1 MKDRRQPSEFLSNQT
16 KMTESAFVINEDKD
30 NILNI
35 KKEPG
40 ISKDKLEIIEENLM
54 FDYKHVSPFKLY
66 YYISG
71 KLEIFLMIVAI
82 IVTIGAGCSTALK
95 SSLLGDAI
103 NSLATTVLPNDISDE
118 EYQDLMDPIESKVNK
133 TIKQFLIY
141 GSIMFVFN
149 FLSGFLWLYSGL
161 RQMHKLK
168 IDYFSLIL
176 RQEQGWF
183 DQNNVFEFATKVQAQ
198 IEGIEVGV
206 GERLGVIILRFIE
219 VIAGYVI
226 GFRTSWKLTLI
237 LSACSV
243 PFIVVGHILMRYGI
257 EKQKIMTLKTQEKA
271 GGIAEEL
278 LYNIRA
284 IASFANFDYEIQ
296 RYDKAFSGIPPRKI
310 NSGLVQGIV
319 NLGIYFGFTITCI
332 FARGMIETDYHIEN
346 VHDIFTAG
354 DVVKVL
360 VAVRKAIISM
370 VELPPNALI
379 IREACASSS
388 DYFTLYERAP
398 KIYASKDNL
407 MPNRDIIKG
416 RIEFRNVKF
425 TYPDDKSQ
433 KPVLNGLNLT
443 IDAGKKIALVG
454 ESGCGK
460 STTVNLIERL
470 YEPIEGEVFLDGI
483 NIKEYN
489 LEYLRSLIG
498 YVKQEPVLFNT
509 SIRQNIIFGRE
520 EKLQELGD
528 IDTLLIEACND
539 AFIMD
544 FIQKKPN
551 KFDYSVGI
559 KGNKL
564 LPSQKQR
571 VAIARAIL
579 AKPKIIILDEATS
592 LLDNESEK
600 KVQIALNIINKKD
613 ITTIVIGNRIN
624 IVKDADIIFA
634 IKDGKVVEQGTH
646 DELLAKKGYYS
657 KIIKSEIKKEI
668 LGDKDILTKKSLR
681 NITLKYSNIIG
692 QTMRF
697 AIGHEDEEEV
707 EFKIFEMFKLIS
719 DKKLVFIIGGLG
731 ALLYGA
737 VIPSTSLVLGKLTT
751 AFALKE
757 KSDMR
762 HMVLKWALILLAV
775 TFFGAICNYFKVLKL
790 GELGS
795 AVISKTRKN
804 LFKKYLELHIGF
816 FDFESNDPSGL
827 LSILSVDI
835 NNLKL
840 FFNSIIGA
848 ILVTLGIII
857 TALIIGFYYDWKL
870 TLILLC
876 FFPLRIVFSF
886 LSGKFKFGGKRKYK
900 EVRIEACSY
909 FSECVTNTK
918 TVFSFNFQKS
928 AIEMYKSILDKET
941 SDYIKDSLILS
952 ALLGAGDFLSYA
964 SNSVAYKCAMK
975 FIRHKTLTFA
985 AMNNVKK
992 TLMSYIE
999 GTDVSIRGLSDYS
1012 KLKVAYKSIY
1022 KILNTESEIN
1032 AFEYANKDKIFPT
1045 ELKGKI
1051 EFKNV
1056 TFSYPTKPSQKILK
1070 NVSFVIYPGQRV
1082 GIVGSTESGKST
1094 IVRLIERFYDIY
1106 KGEILIDDIN
1116 IKDYNLYKLRKNIG
1130 LISQEPVIF
1139 KRNAYENVLYGKL
1152 DSSQKEVFNA
1162 ANKASISKFLN
1173 YKEYDLQEY
1182 SNSQGEKQRIS
1193 IARVILKNPKILL
1206 LDNATSL
1213 LDQESE
1219 KEFIK
1224 SIDELQKGRTSISV
1238 THRLSDIV
1246 NYDTIFYMDGGR
1258 LIEQGTHNQL
1268 IEKRGRYYNLYKIS
1282 EK

>member
-1 MKDRRQPSEFLSNQT
+1 MKDRRQPSAFLSSQT
-16 KMTESAFVINEDKD
+16 KMTESVLSINDQKD

-35 KKEPG
+35 AKEPE
-40 ISKDKLEIIEENLM
+40 IPKDKLEIIEENLM
-54 FDYKHVSPFKLY
+54 FDYKNVSPFKLY

-71 KLEIFLMIVAI
+71 KMEIFLMIIAI

-95 SSLLGDAI
+95 STLLGDAI
-103 NSLATTVLPNDISDE
+103 NSLATTVLPNDISDD

-133 TIKQFLIY
+133 TIREFLIY

-198 IEGIEVGV
+198 LEGIEVGV

-219 VIAGYVI
+219 VVAGYVI

-332 FARGMIETDYHIEN
+332 FARGMIETDYHIGN

-388 DYFTLYERAP
+388 DYFTLYERSP
-398 KIYASKDNL
+398 KIYASIDNL
-407 MPNRDIIKG
+407 MPNRDTIKG
-416 RIEFRNVKF
+416 KIEFKNIKF
-425 TYPDDKSQ
+425 AYPDDKGQ

-443 IDAGKKIALVG
+443 IEAGKKVALVG

-470 YEPIEGEVFLDGI
+470 YEPIEGEVYLDEI
-483 NIKEYN
+483 NVKEYN

-498 YVKQEPVLFNT
+498 YVKQEPVLFNK
-509 SIRQNIIFGRE
+509 SIRKNIIFGRE
-520 EKLQELGD
+520 EKLKKLGD
-528 IDTLLIEACND
+528 IDTLLREACID

-544 FIQKKPN
+544 FIDKKPD
-551 KFDYSVGI
+551 KFEYNVGI

-600 KVQIALNIINKKD
+600 KVQIALNIINKKN

-657 KIIKSEIKKEI
+657 KIIKTEIKKEI
-668 LGDKDILTKKSLR
+668 LGDKNILTKKSLR

-692 QTMRF
+692 QTMKF
-697 AIGHEDEEEV
+697 AIGQEDEEEI
-707 EFKIFEMFKLIS
+707 EFKITDMFRLIS
-719 DKKLVFIIGGLG
+719 DKKLGFIIGGLG

-757 KSDMR
+757 NSDMR
-762 HMVLKWALILLAV
+762 HKVLKWALILLVV

-795 AVISKTRKN
+795 AVVSKTRKN
-804 LFKKYLELHIGF
+804 LFKKYLKLHIGF
-816 FDFESNDPSGL
+816 FDFESNEPSGL

-840 FFNSIIGA
+840 FFSTIIGA

-900 EVRIEACSY
+900 EVRIEASSY

-918 TVFSFNFQKS
+918 TVFSFNFQNS
-928 AIEMYKSILDKET
+928 AIEMYKSILEKET

-952 ALLGAGDFLSYA
+952 TLLGAGDFLSYA

-1032 AFEYANKDKIFPT
+1032 AFEDANKDKLFPT

-1070 NVSFVIYPGQRV
+1070 NVSFVINPGQRI
-1082 GIVGSTESGKST
+1082 GIVGNSESGKST
-1094 IVRLIERFYDIY
+1094 IVRLIERFYDVY

-1116 IKDYNLYKLRKNIG
+1116 IKDYDLYKLRKNIG
-1130 LISQEPVIF
+1130 LISQEPIIF
-1139 KRNAYENVLYGKL
+1139 KRNAYENILYGKL
-1152 DSSQKEVFNA
+1152 DSSKQEVFNA

-1173 YKEYDLQEY
+1173 DKVFNLQEY
-1182 SNSQGEKQRIS
+1182 SNSQGEKQRVS

-1213 LDQESE
+1213 LDHESE

-1246 NYDTIFYMDGGR
+1246 NYDNIFYMDGGR
-1258 LIEQGTHNQL
+1258 LVEQGTHNQL
-1268 IEKRGRYYNLYKIS
+1268 IEKRGKYYNLYNIS